1 MQCYSWLDIVVWTLL
16 LDALLRTNSYSLTLA
31 GRNVEPAFQNIAG
44 QMAAIKAMR
53 ARTRLLPPGAL
64 PARERA
70 VQRIDEGFWRQARSM
85 ESLLQC

>member
-1 MQCYSWLDIVVWTLL
+1 MPYALGLL
-16 LDALLRTNSYSLTLA
+16 KEDKSLLKHGSVPA
-31 GRNVEPAFQNIAG
+31 GRDVEPAFQNIAG

-70 VQRIDEGFWRQARSM
+70 VQRIDEGFWRQARS
-85 ESLLQC
+85 LKLQCRAA

>member
-1 MQCYSWLDIVVWTLL
+1 MP
-16 LDALLRTNSYSLTLA
+16 A
-31 GRNVEPAFQNIAG
+31 GRDVEPAFQNIAG

-70 VQRIDEGFWRQARSM
+70 VQRIDEGFWRQARSL
-85 ESLLQC
+85 ERLSSINRSSAVQRASDAYGLEILHEGIKSCT